1 MMLENVLISFFYVA
15 VQFFPAQLIKET
27 VFLPL
32 YILASFSFSSV
43 QLLSRV
49 LLFATP

>member
-1 MMLENVLISFFYVA
+1 MFGAITKLKKKSTYLYWMDLE
-15 VQFFPAQLIKET
+15 FPLVT
-27 VFLPL
+27 
-32 YILASFSFSSV
+32 FSSV